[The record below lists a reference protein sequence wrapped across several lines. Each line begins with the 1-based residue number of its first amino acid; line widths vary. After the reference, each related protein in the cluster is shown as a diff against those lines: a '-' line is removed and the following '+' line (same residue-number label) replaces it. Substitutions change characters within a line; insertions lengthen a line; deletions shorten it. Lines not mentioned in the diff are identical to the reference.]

1 MKRFLLVSLLVI
13 VALTGMGQ
21 TQEFQEICDKYKEHE
36 DVVSLRVN
44 RFGCFFLSLFMP
56 AGKESEVARN
66 FIRHSSSFQLL
77 VTGGEVVKDVTKE
90 IKDYIKKGQLEEL
103 LSVKDRKDEIKIY
116 ALDDEKVIRQLFIS
130 VVGEEK
136 EAVFLQV
143 KGKFSTKM
151 IQSLAKVNR

>member
-21 TQEFQEICDKYKEHE
+21 TLEFQKICNKYKEHE
-36 DVVSLRVN
+36 NVVSLQVN
-44 RFGCFFLSLFMP
+44 RFGCLFLSLFMP
-56 AGKESEVARN
+56 GGKEGEIARN

-77 VTGGEVVKDVTKE
+77 ITEGEAVKDITKE
-90 IKDYIKKGQLEEL
+90 IKDYIKKDRLEEL
-103 LSVKDRKDEIKIY
+103 LSVKDKDDEVKIY
-116 ALDDEKVIRQLFIS
+116 TLNDDKVIRQLFIS
-130 VVGEEK
+130 VVDEGK

-151 IQSLAKVNR
+151 IQNLAKVNR